1 MGRRFGACLGVFGLL
16 TTSIASWF
24 LMKGPFLGTG
34 LPETEF
40 LLGGI
45 GLLFVGLVALR
56 SGLSALLHHRGDS
69 ERVVISNKKT

>member
-1 MGRRFGACLGVFGLL
+1 MGRKFGACIGVIGLL
-16 TTSIASWF
+16 TTSVASWF

-34 LPETEF
+34 LPETEY

-56 SGLSALLHHRGDS
+56 SGLNSLLHDRSTS

>member
-1 MGRRFGACLGVFGLL
+1 MGRKLGACIAAVGLL

-34 LPETEF
+34 LPETEY
-40 LLGGI
+40 LLGTI
-45 GLLFVGLVALR
+45 GLLATGLVLLR
-56 SGLSALLHHRGDS
+56 NGLNSYLHHRGSS

>member
-1 MGRRFGACLGVFGLL
+1 MGRKFGACIGVIGLL

-24 LMKGPFLGTG
+24 LMKGPLLGTAP
-34 LPETEF
+34 PETEY

-45 GLLFVGLVALR
+45 GLLLVGLVALR
-56 SGLSALLHHRGDS
+56 SGLSSLLHDRSTS

>member
-1 MGRRFGACLGVFGLL
+1 MGRKFGACLGVTGLL

-45 GLLFVGLVALR
+45 ALLLVGLVALR
-56 SGLSALLHHRGDS
+56 SGLNSLLHHRSNS
-69 ERVVISNKKT
+69 ERVVISDKKT

>member
-1 MGRRFGACLGVFGLL
+1 MGRKFGACLGVIGLL

-34 LPETEF
+34 LPATEY

-45 GLLFVGLVALR
+45 TLLLVGLVTLR
-56 SGLSALLHHRGDS
+56 SGLSALLHHRGGT